1 MVEDNIKEDENALIF
16 KVTKYSI
23 NGGKPVEFVNR
34 DVPVNYSDNKLIMS
48 CQYAS
53 ELKSRYIALLRAG
66 VEDETA
72 LNLISKTMERPFI
85 EIKIIQSEFG
95 EKAFGPYICGL
106 MDENNLIRNRTIYLS
121 LKLPLLSQP
130 CIRDND
136 CRMISNAKCED
147 VCTCKSMYKQSDSQ
161 TECSNIFAQPTTL
174 IICAVLFILILLLLL
189 IFMIK
194 YKKNNGSEKSIK
206 KRTSQNEITELEASQ
221 IISLPRRSVNLPM
234 SYPPDFVRA
243 QPKNP
248 NSDGV
253 KGKNKGVKTDTICS
267 KSETEYDSNYDY
279 DFTYKYIPPER
290 DISFYHV
297 DPFYLA
303 PFQNFPPNR
312 MRDFNNSGPALQNN
326 PFITRNTSSMPQ
338 NSSNLNN
345 PNYKSYPYLNSAF
358 SLSYLK

>member
-72 LNLISKTMERPFI
+72 LNLISKTMEI
-85 EIKIIQSEFG
+85 
-95 EKAFGPYICGL
+95 
-106 MDENNLIRNRTIYLS
+106 
-121 LKLPLLSQP
+121 PLLSQP